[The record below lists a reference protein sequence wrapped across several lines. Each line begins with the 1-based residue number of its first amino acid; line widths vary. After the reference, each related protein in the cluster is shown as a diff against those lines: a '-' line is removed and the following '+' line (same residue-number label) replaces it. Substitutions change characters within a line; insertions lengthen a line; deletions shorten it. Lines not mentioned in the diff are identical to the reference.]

1 MKAQSDWEQWE
12 TIALTGLVPYK
23 EYAKAL
29 LYSQFQQGGGMK
41 VLLFSHG
48 RSNNDVFAPFMRV
61 MVKETDGDNDPQGD
75 R

>member
-1 MKAQSDWEQWE
+1 
-12 TIALTGLVPYK
+12 
-23 EYAKAL
+23 
-29 LYSQFQQGGGMK
+29 MK